1 MVSAVWEY
9 FDIGLEPGPKCKLCR
24 KAVKRT
30 DTSTKCL
37 WSHLRYKH
45 PQQFKKISQD
55 KTQKKTRNYP
65 IMDKNPPRIDETLK
79 SQGRKGESESD
90 ETDTMIAQ
98 FLIRKN
104 LAFSAVEAPEF
115 QMLVCKGRPGYKV
128 KSARYYSDQIVPQ
141 LAKRIIEPIVD
152 SLKKKPFS
160 FTSDG
165 WSQNSIAL
173 LSVTTH
179 LVGDDFQRKD
189 SVLAA
194 APFAGVEHSGL
205 NISEKQK
212 EIFRR
217 HGLALDQ
224 VVAVVR
230 DGAPSMKAAADLLQ
244 LDSFQCCCHLLHLI
258 VKDGLGAQ
266 ECVRTAIGKCR
277 TIANFFHH
285 SQKASCYLSKLRLS
299 LNIPNRQVPRDVPT
313 RWNSTFYLIVEIVNQ
328 KQALLKFFSEAKLK
342 KKSLEMALSEQDFCL
357 LQKLIKLLGVFDMET
372 KKLSFEQSTASVY
385 IPTMK
390 NLINFLVKLKFESK
404 QESQNEM
411 KMVVEAML
419 NSCNDRLKKVM
430 SNDILIFSMFVDP
443 RFKYDENYMEA
454 TEWSSWEERF
464 LKFAYKWH
472 SKLNEPTALEPL
484 QDNFLNDSQP
494 TSTSFDDP
502 VLVEEQDE
510 DDYFE
515 DEEFAESEEVSQD
528 SFSEE
533 VYDIWAE
540 SKSPHPTP
548 KTPDAEKSSYIADAK
563 VELLRLKNM
572 EKLKR
577 NDCPFDWFRKNA
589 VAFPLLSEIARIL
602 FSISATSVSSER
614 LFSTAGLIYGNKL
627 RNRLSAEKA
636 EQAMLLK
643 ANLHKSTAPLETDSD
658 DDLDAREMEDDGV
671 EHIDS

>member
-1 MVSAVWEY
+1 
-9 FDIGLEPGPKCKLCR
+9 
-24 KAVKRT
+24 
-30 DTSTKCL
+30 
-37 WSHLRYKH
+37 
-45 PQQFKKISQD
+45 
-55 KTQKKTRNYP
+55 
-65 IMDKNPPRIDETLK
+65 
-79 SQGRKGESESD
+79 
-90 ETDTMIAQ
+90 
-98 FLIRKN
+98 
-104 LAFSAVEAPEF
+104 
-115 QMLVCKGRPGYKV
+115 
-128 KSARYYSDQIVPQ
+128 
-141 LAKRIIEPIVD
+141 
-152 SLKKKPFS
+152 
-160 FTSDG
+160 
-165 WSQNSIAL
+165 
-173 LSVTTH
+173 
-179 LVGDDFQRKD
+179 
-189 SVLAA
+189 
-194 APFAGVEHSGL
+194 
-205 NISEKQK
+205 
-212 EIFRR
+212 
-217 HGLALDQ
+217 
-224 VVAVVR
+224 
-230 DGAPSMKAAADLLQ
+230 MKAAADLLQ

-266 ECVRTAIGKCR
+266 EGVRTAIGKCR
-277 TIANFFHH
+277 TITNFFHH

-299 LNIPNRQVPRDVPT
+299 LNIPDRQVPRDVPT
-313 RWNSTFYLIVEIVNQ
+313 RWNSTLYLIVEIVNQ

-372 KKLSFEQSTASVY
+372 KRVLSFEQSTASVY

-390 NLINFLVKLKFESK
+390 NLINFLVKLKCESK

-443 RFKYDENYMEA
+443 RFKYDEKYMEA
-454 TEWSSWEERF
+454 TEWR
-464 LKFAYKWH
+464 H

-484 QDNFLNDSQP
+484 QDNFPNDSQP
-494 TSTSFDDP
+494 TSFDDP
-502 VLVEEQDE
+502 ILVEEQDE

-515 DEEFAESEEVSQD
+515 DEEFAESKEVSQD

-533 VYDIWAE
+533 VYNIWAE

-548 KTPDAEKSSYIADAK
+548 KMPDAEKSSYIADAK
-563 VELLRLKNM
+563 VELLQLKNM

-589 VAFPLLSEIARIL
+589 VAFPLLSETACIL
-602 FSISATSVSSER
+602 FSIPATSVSSER
-614 LFSTAGLIYGNKL
+614 LFSTAGLIYSNKL

-658 DDLDAREMEDDGV
+658 DDLDARETEDDGV